1 MKQYNPDIYHRH
13 SIRLKGYDYSQE
25 GLYFI
30 TICTQN
36 HKHLF
41 GEIKNVPHIGTV
53 GAGSACPESNI
64 NIPQMILN
72 PYGEIIQQCYWDLE
86 HKYPNI
92 ECCEYVIMPNHFHAI
107 IKIDRD
113 AFGAGEPRPYVVTLG
128 HIVGYFK
135 YQSTKMIN
143 LHGQKLWQRNYY
155 EHIIRDEKAYHNIS
169 NYILNNPAQWAYDRL
184 R

>member
-1 MKQYNPDIYHRH
+1 
-13 SIRLKGYDYSQE
+13 
-25 GLYFI
+25 
-30 TICTQN
+30 
-36 HKHLF
+36 
-41 GEIKNVPHIGTV
+41 
-53 GAGSACPESNI
+53 
-64 NIPQMILN
+64 MILN

-107 IKIDRD
+107 IKIDRG
-113 AFGAGEPRPYVVTLG
+113 AFRAGEPRPYVVTLG

-155 EHIIRDEKAYHNIS
+155 EHIIQDEKAYHNIS

-184 R
+184 H

>member
-1 MKQYNPDIYHRH
+1 M
-13 SIRLKGYDYSQE
+13 
-25 GLYFI
+25 
-30 TICTQN
+30 
-36 HKHLF
+36 
-41 GEIKNVPHIGTV
+41 
-53 GAGSACPESNI
+53 
-64 NIPQMILN
+64 
-72 PYGEIIQQCYWDLE
+72 E

-113 AFGAGEPRPYVVTLG
+113 AFRAGEPRPYVVTLG

-155 EHIIRDEKAYHNIS
+155 EHIIQDEKAYHNIS

>member
-30 TICTQN
+30 T
-36 HKHLF
+36 
-41 GEIKNVPHIGTV
+41 
-53 GAGSACPESNI
+53 
-64 NIPQMILN
+64 
-72 PYGEIIQQCYWDLE
+72 
-86 HKYPNI
+86 

-113 AFGAGEPRPYVVTLG
+113 AFRAGEPRPYVVTLG

>member
-1 MKQYNPDIYHRH
+1 
-13 SIRLKGYDYSQE
+13 
-25 GLYFI
+25 
-30 TICTQN
+30 
-36 HKHLF
+36 
-41 GEIKNVPHIGTV
+41 
-53 GAGSACPESNI
+53 
-64 NIPQMILN
+64 MILN

-113 AFGAGEPRPYVVTLG
+113 AFRAGKPRPYVVTLG

-155 EHIIRDEKAYHNIS
+155 GHIIQDEKAYHNIS
-169 NYILNNPAQWAYDRL
+169 NYILNNPALWAYDRL

>member
-1 MKQYNPDIYHRH
+1 MKQYNPNIHHRH

-41 GEIKNVPHIGTV
+41 GEIKNVPHVGTV
-53 GAGSACPESNI
+53 GAGSACPKSNI

-113 AFGAGEPRPYVVTLG
+113 AFGAGEPRPCVIFYLLLSKNRFVCG
-128 HIVGYFK
+128 
-135 YQSTKMIN
+135 
-143 LHGQKLWQRNYY
+143 RNGNRCMNGFRSG
-155 EHIIRDEKAYHNIS
+155 IRRCAYPNG
-169 NYILNNPAQWAYDRL
+169 
-184 R
+184 